1 MIILLAASVLMVAIC
16 VWLLVHTIRFVIP
29 QQVKQL
35 EVLPA
40 LWEDP
45 FQKFIL
51 KLFILSLA
59 GWVLAILVGMAGSY
73 GLAQVAANAFHFTV
87 TGIRI
92 APMVF
97 LLQTV
102 LAFVVPVAA
111 TLFPL
116 LNQIKADSLTSR
128 G

>member
-1 MIILLAASVLMVAIC
+1 
-16 VWLLVHTIRFVIP
+16 
-29 QQVKQL
+29 
-35 EVLPA
+35 
-40 LWEDP
+40 
-45 FQKFIL
+45 
-51 KLFILSLA
+51 
-59 GWVLAILVGMAGSY
+59 
-73 GLAQVAANAFHFTV
+73 
-87 TGIRI
+87 
-92 APMVF
+92 MVF